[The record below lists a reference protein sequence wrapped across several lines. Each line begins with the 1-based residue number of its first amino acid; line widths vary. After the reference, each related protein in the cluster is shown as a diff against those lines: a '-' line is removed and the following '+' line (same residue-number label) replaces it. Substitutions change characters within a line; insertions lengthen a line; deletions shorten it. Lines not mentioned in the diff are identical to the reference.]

1 MNGESL
7 SLSGF
12 PTPRS
17 RQPFARAFLA
27 ALVIEVAIALALVR
41 FDHSHTVTVGLV
53 RKPMVAHLVTL
64 PSPPRPIPPRPI
76 HKPLPPPPKPRP
88 VIHHRPVP
96 LPIPVK
102 RPPPAL
108 QKPTPPPPPP
118 RPSPARAA
126 QAVNRYAVMVRT
138 RIQAGLVVPRSV
150 VALGM
155 SGRTTVSFEL
165 TPKGRLVWVRVAHS
179 SGFGLIDR
187 ASLAAVRAV
196 SYPPFTKSMPHHAV
210 VFRVRVG
217 LNGHRHR
224 Y

>member
-1 MNGESL
+1 MNGEPL

-12 PTPRS
+12 PGPRAG
-17 RQPFARAFLA
+17 QPFARAFLV
-27 ALVIEVAIALALVR
+27 ALVIETVIALVLVR
-41 FDHSHTVTVGLV
+41 FDHGHTIIEGLQ

-64 PSPPRPIPPRPI
+64 PRPPVPVPPRPI
-76 HKPLPPPPKPRP
+76 HKLPPPPPEPRP

-102 RPPPAL
+102 RPPPAI
-108 QKPTPPPPPP
+108 QKPTPPPPP

-150 VALGM
+150 MALGM

-165 TPKGRLVWVRVAHS
+165 MPNGRLLWVRVAHS

-210 VFRVRVG
+210 IFRVRVG
-217 LNGHRHR
+217 LNGHRDR

>member
-7 SLSGF
+7 SGF
-12 PTPRS
+12 FGPRA
-17 RQPFARAFLA
+17 RQPFARAFLV
-27 ALVIEVAIALALVR
+27 ALVIEVALALALVR
-41 FDHSHTVTVGLV
+41 LDHSHTVIVGLH

-64 PSPPRPIPPRPI
+64 PRPPAPIPPRPI

-102 RPPPAL
+102 RPPPAIH
-108 QKPTPPPPPP
+108 KPTPPPPPA
-118 RPSPARAA
+118 PSPARAA

-165 TPKGRLVWVRVAHS
+165 TPKGRLVWARVAHS
-179 SGFGLIDR
+179 SGFPLIDR

-196 SYPPFTKSMPHHAV
+196 SYPAFTQSMPHHAV
-210 VFRVRVG
+210 VFHVRVG